1 MAGGQLS
8 AVVRHCQ
15 IAIIGGG
22 PAGCCAALTLRRWLP
37 ELSVLLVTRPSPV
50 GTARVGET
58 LTPGVLPLLQF
69 LQLQAGFEAQQYLQ
83 AGGTASAWGRDEAL
97 HRPYLFTGMGP
108 GWQIDRSG
116 FDHWLL
122 AQAQA
127 AGTNVVQAQQVT
139 VAENQAPFTLHLDG
153 QPFTADFLID
163 TTGRSARI
171 ARACGA
177 EVQRHDTLVAQAR
190 WFQIPDAPQHASE
203 GALVASVPD
212 GWWYTAA
219 LPQGRGVLMLMT
231 DTAVMPPSPTEREAL
246 WQRSLAAAPSV
257 AQRVQAWRA
266 TGEQQTR
273 PAGSQ
278 HLDRVAGPGWVAA
291 GDAAMAFDPLA
302 SLGIGFAI
310 STGIEAARVAAAS
323 LDGDAAPAAAYTHA
337 VQQVGVDYRSRLA
350 GYYQMERRWETP
362 FWRAR
367 QDGFSPP
374 AQW

>member
-1 MAGGQLS
+1 MAGGQLKPHRHCHS
-8 AVVRHCQ
+8 HCQ
-15 IAIIGGG
+15 IAIVGGG

-37 ELSVLLVTRPSPV
+37 ELSVLLVTRPDPV

-69 LQLQAGFEAQQYLQ
+69 LQLQTSFEAQQYLQ

-127 AGTNVVQAQQVT
+127 AGTPVLQAQQVT
-139 VAENQAPFTLHLDG
+139 LAGKEAPFTLHLDG
-153 QPFTADFLID
+153 QPITADFLID

-177 EVQRHDTLVAQAR
+177 EVHRHDALVAQAR

-231 DTAVMPPSPTEREAL
+231 DTTVLPPSAAEREAL
-246 WQRSLAAAPSV
+246 WQRSLAAAPAV
-257 AQRVQAWRA
+257 AQRVQSWRA

-273 PAGSQ
+273 SAGSQ
-278 HLDRVAGPGWVAA
+278 QLDAVCGPGWVAA

-310 STGIEAARVAAAS
+310 STGIEAARAAAAA
-323 LDGDAAPAAAYTHA
+323 LEGDSAPAAAFA
-337 VQQVGVDYRSRLA
+337 DALQQVGVDYRSRLTA
-350 GYYQMERRWETP
+350 YYQMEHRWDTP

-367 QDGFSPP
+367 SSKS
-374 AQW
+374 

>member
-1 MAGGQLS
+1 VAGGQLKPHRHCHS
-8 AVVRHCQ
+8 HCQ
-15 IAIIGGG
+15 IAIVGGG

-37 ELSVLLVTRPSPV
+37 ELSVLLVTRPDPV

-69 LQLQAGFEAQQYLQ
+69 LQLQTSFEAQQYLQ

-127 AGTNVVQAQQVT
+127 AGTPVLQAQQVT
-139 VAENQAPFTLHLDG
+139 LAGKEAPFTLHLDG
-153 QPFTADFLID
+153 QPITADFLID

-177 EVQRHDTLVAQAR
+177 EVHRHDALVAQAR
-190 WFQIPDAPQHASE
+190 WFQIPNAPQHASE
-203 GALVASVPD
+203 GALIASVPD

-231 DTAVMPPSPTEREAL
+231 DTTVLPPSAVEREAL
-246 WQRSLAAAPSV
+246 WQRSLAAAPAV
-257 AQRVQAWRA
+257 AQRVQSWRA

-273 PAGSQ
+273 SAGSQ
-278 HLDRVAGPGWVAA
+278 QLDAVCGPGWVAA

-310 STGIEAARVAAAS
+310 STGIEAARAAAAA
-323 LDGDAAPAAAYTHA
+323 LEGDAAPAAAYA
-337 VQQVGVDYRSRLA
+337 DALRQVGVDYRSRLA
-350 GYYQMERRWETP
+350 AYYQMEHRWDTP

-367 QDGFSPP
+367 RSKS
-374 AQW
+374 